1 MQDARNRLE
10 CACRSLAIGSSPL
23 PIVPSRWFATP
34 VTIHAM
40 EFRVL
45 GPLDVRLGGE
55 TLALGGGKQRA
66 VLAVLLLR
74 AGEVVSVERL
84 VDEVWGDDPPPS
96 AAHTLES
103 YVSRLRQLFNGHGP
117 RLVRRGAGYALE
129 LGDAT
134 LDARGFA
141 ELQERGS
148 LAAAMEEHAETVEL
162 TALALAMWRG
172 PALADVALA
181 SAGRAEADRL
191 EELRLRTYELRF
203 DAELALGRH
212 EHAIGELQKLVA
224 QNPYRERFVAQLM
237 LALYRAG
244 RHAEALDVYEQ
255 TRRRLDEDLGLQ
267 PSADLQQLSG
277 QIVRQ
282 DPTLRRPTPQATA
295 FTRASPTKQ
304 KTRRA
309 AVLVATG
316 AAVASALAL
325 AASGGAAVRE
335 HTAPTAQRLAL
346 VLPGPSTSMDR
357 ATDGLLTAV
366 DSAEILY
373 HLEAQTASVDSHA
386 PESDVEAVAARI
398 RSGGVGLVVVQ
409 GDGPGAQALAGTV
422 RSMPETRFVF
432 VDASLGELSLSGVR
446 NAAAIRFGDEDVLYL
461 AGYMSGLAPTL
472 DGSKRRVDAVS
483 IVAGQPNRDTA
494 RLVAGFKRGLRD
506 TSAGVRVRVDYSR
519 ELEDYTACERLSN
532 RQIDEGSDVVV
543 AIAGRCGLGAV
554 EVARIR
560 GVWAIGAEE
569 DGVRPPG
576 VLLSTHKEWTIAT
589 LWALEKLFENT
600 LPMGQDTVLG
610 LEDDYAA
617 GLWFSNRI
625 PERVASAVVRRC
637 TQIRATRHRDL

>member
-1 MQDARNRLE
+1 
-10 CACRSLAIGSSPL
+10 
-23 PIVPSRWFATP
+23 
-34 VTIHAM
+34 M

-141 ELQERGS
+141 ELQERAS
-148 LAAAMEEHAETVEL
+148 LAAAMEEHLETVEL
-162 TALALAMWRG
+162 TGLALAMWRG

-212 EHAIGELQKLVA
+212 EQAIGELQKLVA

-244 RHAEALDVYEQ
+244 RHAEALEVYEQ

-282 DPTLRRPTPQATA
+282 DPSLRLLAPLPTVARRTSSVRTPRRLSVLAAAGGLATA
-295 FTRASPTKQ
+295 AL
-304 KTRRA
+304 
-309 AVLVATG
+309 VLT
-316 AAVASALAL
+316 
-325 AASGGAAVRE
+325 ASGGAAVPE
-335 HTAPTAQRLAL
+335 QVAPTAQRLAL
-346 VLPGPSTSMDR
+346 VLPGSPSSMDR

-366 DSAEILY
+366 DSSEVLY
-373 HLEAQTASVDSHA
+373 ELETQTASVDSRSPHG
-386 PESDVEAVAARI
+386 DVDAVAARI
-398 RSGGVGLVVVQ
+398 RTGGVGLVVVQ
-409 GDGPGAQALAGTV
+409 GDGPGSRALAEVV
-422 RSMPETRFVF
+422 RSLPETRFVF
-432 VDASLGELSLSGVR
+432 IDASLGELSLEGVR
-446 NAAAIRFGDEDVLYL
+446 NAAAIRFGEEDVLYL
-461 AGYMSGLAPTL
+461 AGYMSGLVPTL
-472 DGSKRRVDAVS
+472 DRSKRRVDAVS
-483 IVAGQPNRDTA
+483 IVAGERNRDSA
-494 RLVAGFKRGLRD
+494 RLIAGFKRGLRD
-506 TSAGVRVRVDYSR
+506 TNRGVRVRVDYSR

-543 AIAGRCGLGAV
+543 AIAGKCGLGAV

-600 LPMGQDTVLG
+600 LPMGEDTVLG